1 MNSRINF
8 SPIVIDELDP
18 VTVHL
23 LFELGNIFSLTRY
36 RFNFGRPTVERV
48 RVLSIANLD
57 RSLAAIHGRCTIN
70 PRTRLEV
77 IPVLVDK
84 GHRVRTPSSIPEH
97 LVFGIR
103 RRGYNCRVPRPAET
117 ESILRRRFLLVISA
131 SDAFWHIASNNPLH
145 FYCIHSIHKRNVVYR
160 EVRAAYVIDFQSTF
174 GRARSH
180 LPFNGRRLLQHI
192 VNIRRKCSPN
202 GLEQVFGEYD
212 SHRSPFFG
220 STYFLLVVLVT
231 DIYTRLY
238 SKVVSGALVVVAE
251 SLARSKVPRT
261 AICGN
266 IHRKARIL
274 IAQRAPVQHKRQLEV
289 LGTVA
294 IDYIV
299 RQIRVATFTRV
310 GVVIENSSPGG
321 SEFARFKVGNHDRLA
336 FGDPVNER
344 AVEHRRI
351 RSISCSGDK
360 LGIPTSEV
368 VVVQFVGFP
377 CQRFTGIFRQIALK
391 DFL

>member
-84 GHRVRTPSSIPEH
+84 GHRVRAPSSIPEH
-97 LVFGIR
+97 LVLGIR
-103 RRGYNCRVPRPAET
+103 RRGYNCRAPRPAET
-117 ESILRRRFLLVISA
+117 ESILCRRFLLVISA
-131 SDAFWHIASNNPLH
+131 SGAFWHITCNSPLH
-145 FYCIHSIHKRNVVYR
+145 FYSIHSIHKRNVVYR
-160 EVRAAYVIDFQSTF
+160 EVRAAYVINFQSTF

-212 SHRSPFFG
+212 SHRSPFFS
-220 STYFLLVVLVT
+220 STNFLLVVLVT
-231 DIYTRLY
+231 DIYTRLHP
-238 SKVVSGALVVVAE
+238 KVMGGTLVIVAE
-251 SLARSKVPRT
+251 SLTRAKVSRT

-266 IHRKARIL
+266 VHRKARIL
-274 IAQRAPVQHKRQLEV
+274 IAQ
-289 LGTVA
+289 
-294 IDYIV
+294 
-299 RQIRVATFTRV
+299 
-310 GVVIENSSPGG
+310 
-321 SEFARFKVGNHDRLA
+321 
-336 FGDPVNER
+336 
-344 AVEHRRI
+344 
-351 RSISCSGDK
+351 
-360 LGIPTSEV
+360 
-368 VVVQFVGFP
+368 
-377 CQRFTGIFRQIALK
+377 
-391 DFL
+391 